1 MTEWLYQGKPIEPK
15 DLEGIKSFVYIIVN
29 KATGKKYIGKKR
41 LTFVRRKK
49 IKDSK
54 RRKTFVKPS
63 DWATYYGSS
72 EILAKDIV
80 IFGKENFERRILH
93 LCESNALASY
103 YELKEQIDQG
113 VLFKPAEFYN
123 HYVGARIHRNHVL
136 KKVKEA

>member
-1 MTEWLYQGKPIEPK
+1 MTWLYQDGPIDPST
-15 DLEGIKSFVYIIVN
+15 LEGYKSFVYIITN

-41 LTFVRRKK
+41 LQFVRMKK
-49 IKDSK
+49 VKDSK
-54 RRKTFVKPS
+54 RRKKHVKTS
-63 DWATYYGSS
+63 DWESYYGSS
-72 EILAKDIV
+72 ELLAKDIV
-80 IFGKENFERRILH
+80 TYGKENFERRIIR

-123 HYVGARIHRNHVL
+123 HYIGARIHRNHVV